1 MRCDEMCQIHSGVGA
16 PGVCEAGASASSSG
30 SWRFGPVAARQM
42 GEVSTFDLASAVGSV
57 RGKCADAVG
66 RRDRSGRVV
75 PAASSKRPDQ
85 GPREKHG
92 AWMLARLCGNAQSA
106 SVFTCTA
113 DNRIRE
119 SRHLTLIHDRTNLS
133 CGRSRRPGLFDRA
146 PLIRLPQLWP
156 GHTVQR
162 WGKKKFWDTQCMC
175 DVLCCVVLH

>member
-1 MRCDEMCQIHSGVGA
+1 
-16 PGVCEAGASASSSG
+16 
-30 SWRFGPVAARQM
+30 M

-75 PAASSKRPDQ
+75 PATSSKRPDQ

-92 AWMLARLCGNAQSA
+92 AWMLARLCGNVQSV

-119 SRHLTLIHDRTNLS
+119 LQHLTLIHDRTNLS
-133 CGRSRRPGLFDRA
+133 FGRSRRPGLFDRA
-146 PLIRLPQLWP
+146 PPISSLSFGQDIQYSD
-156 GHTVQR
+156 G
-162 WGKKKFWDTQCMC
+162 GKKFWDTQCMC
-175 DVLCCVVLH
+175 DVHCVALRISLQSPSAVHFRAVTNIDCQDDAPGSTSREQECKNSRN